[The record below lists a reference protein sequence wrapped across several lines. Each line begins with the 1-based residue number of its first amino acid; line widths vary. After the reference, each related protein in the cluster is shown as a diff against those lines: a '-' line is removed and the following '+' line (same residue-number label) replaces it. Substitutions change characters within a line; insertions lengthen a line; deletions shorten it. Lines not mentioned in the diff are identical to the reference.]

1 LKQRLE
7 NDLKTAMRS
16 GDTLRRDTL
25 RFLLDAIHK
34 EGVARLGAAVDRLT
48 SEGKDETA
56 RQQWLAQN
64 KPSDLDDAAVLE
76 VLTKQGKMRRD
87 SIDAFTKGGRM
98 DLAEKETKELAII
111 AGYLPEQL
119 DESRVREIAARVI
132 SETGAKGPQDTKVVM
147 PKVIAETKGRADG
160 KLVSGVVSALLR
172 ERAS

>member
-1 LKQRLE
+1 MKQRLE

-16 GDTLRRDTL
+16 GETLRRDTL

-34 EGVARLGAAVDRLT
+34 EGIARLGAAIDRLT
-48 SEGKDETA
+48 AEGKDENA

-64 KPSDLDDAAVLE
+64 KPSELDDAAVQE

-98 DLAEKETKELAII
+98 ELADKEQKELAII

-132 SETGAKGPQDTKVVM
+132 AETGAKGPQDTKVVM

-160 KLVSGVVSALLR
+160 RIVSGVVNALLK